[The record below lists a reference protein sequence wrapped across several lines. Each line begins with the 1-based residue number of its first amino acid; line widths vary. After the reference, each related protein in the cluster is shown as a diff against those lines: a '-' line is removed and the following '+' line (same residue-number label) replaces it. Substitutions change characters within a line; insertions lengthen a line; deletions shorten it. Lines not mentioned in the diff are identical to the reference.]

1 MRVSSK
7 AHYGLRMMTE
17 FAKAYGAGP
26 LSIAEVARVEHLPL
40 AYLEQLASQLRR
52 GGLVE
57 STRGVHGGYSLTR
70 PAAQI
75 SVLDVVT
82 VIEGEV
88 SPVECVAHGYVT
100 GTCQREGECAS
111 RGLWMRLKQSIDAVL
126 SQTTLAELVA
136 DQSLIELDGPG
147 FRGTL
152 HMSQAVLSISGL
164 RATVEGKEILKGVDL
179 QVAQGEIH
187 ALMGPNGSG
196 KSTLAYTL
204 MGHPKYAV
212 TGGSVTFGGVD
223 LLPLTADARARLGL
237 FLCFQYPTAIPGV
250 STVNF
255 LRAALRAQEKEMPAR
270 EFLNQLGAE
279 MKELKI
285 DESFRSRYINDGFSG
300 GEKKRMEILQLAML
314 RPKLAILD
322 ETDSGLDVDA
332 LRTVADGVMR
342 LCGPDMGVLVITHYP
357 RILEHLHPDRVHV
370 LHDGRV
376 VTSGG
381 ADLAQQIEREG
392 YEPILGTA
400 AAATA

>member
-1 MRVSSK
+1 V
-7 AHYGLRMMTE
+7 
-17 FAKAYGAGP
+17 
-26 LSIAEVARVEHLPL
+26 
-40 AYLEQLASQLRR
+40 
-52 GGLVE
+52 
-57 STRGVHGGYSLTR
+57 
-70 PAAQI
+70 
-75 SVLDVVT
+75 
-82 VIEGEV
+82 
-88 SPVECVAHGYVT
+88 
-100 GTCQREGECAS
+100 
-111 RGLWMRLKQSIDAVL
+111 
-126 SQTTLAELVA
+126 SQT
-136 DQSLIELDGPG
+136 
-147 FRGTL
+147 
-152 HMSQAVLSISGL
+152 VLSISGL

-204 MGHPKYAV
+204 MGHPKYVV
-212 TGGSVTFGGVD
+212 TGGSVTFGGED

-255 LRAALRAQEKEMPAR
+255 LRAALRAQGKEMPAR
-270 EFLNQLGAE
+270 EFLNRLSTE

-381 ADLAQQIEREG
+381 ADLARQIEREG